1 MPRLAKTE
9 SCTGCMACMNAC
21 AKGAIKFTADEEGF
35 LQPVIDEDKCIGCH
49 FCERS
54 CPEIQ
59 NQYHYNQ
66 GDVDVY
72 AGWNISDRQVS
83 SSGGA
88 FSSIAKFVLGKGG
101 VVYGAFLDENL
112 ECKHIE
118 VDDIDGLNKLR
129 GSKYMQSTIGFTFK
143 SAKKN
148 LLAGKYVLFSG
159 TPCQI
164 SGLLT
169 YLGKDY
175 DNLITMDLVCHGV
188 PSNALFKKYITKLE
202 NRLGF
207 AENERVA
214 NFEFRRRDGWGE
226 SPSISTTMSNFRK
239 IKGIEGLYMSA
250 FDKAAIFRQSCYQC
264 HYSRVTRV
272 GDFTVGDF
280 WGLGHQGVPFKYDMT
295 KGVSLL
301 LVNTDKGKQIMESL
315 DNDNFY
321 VRRSLHEAAA
331 GNHNLTKV
339 SNRPINRGQVLKDFM
354 DDTMSLTDIERSQHL
369 LDRSVKARLSSL
381 IETLGIYDM
390 LKKIHNLIG

>member
-1 MPRLAKTE
+1 MPRLAKNE
-9 SCTGCMACMNAC
+9 CCTGCMACMNAC
-21 AKGAIKFTADEEGF
+21 AKGAIKFLADEEGF
-35 LQPVIDEDKCIGCH
+35 LQPVVDDDKCIECH
-49 FCERS
+49 LCERS

-72 AGWNISDRQVS
+72 AGWNVSDRQVS

-101 VVYGAFLDENL
+101 VVYGAYLDEHL

-118 VDDIDGLNKLR
+118 VDNIEGLNKLR
-129 GSKYMQSTIGFTFK
+129 GSKYMQSAIGLTFK
-143 SAKKN
+143 SVKKN

-164 SGLLT
+164 AGLLT
-169 YLGKDY
+169 YLAKNY
-175 DNLITMDLVCHGV
+175 DNLVTMDLVCHGV
-188 PSNALFKKYITKLE
+188 PSNALFKKYIEKLE

-207 AENERVA
+207 AENEKVA
-214 NFEFRRRDGWGE
+214 NYEFRRRD
-226 SPSISTTMSNFRK
+226 
-239 IKGIEGLYMSA
+239 GLYMSA
-250 FDKAAIFRQSCYQC
+250 FDKAAIFRLSCYQC
-264 HYSRVTRV
+264 HYTRVTRV

-301 LVNTDKGKQIMESL
+301 LVNTDKGRDIMKSL

-321 VRRSLHEAAA
+321 VKRSLQEAAA
-331 GNHNLTKV
+331 RNHNLTKV
-339 SNRPINRGQVLKDFM
+339 SNRPINREQVIKAFM
-354 DDTMSLTDIERSQHL
+354 DDSMSLSDIECSQHL

-381 IETLGIYDM
+381 SETLGIYDM

>member
-1 MPRLAKTE
+1 MPRLAKNE
-9 SCTGCMACMNAC
+9 CCTGCMACMNAC
-21 AKGAIKFTADEEGF
+21 AKGAIKFLADEEGF
-35 LQPVIDEDKCIGCH
+35 LQPVVDDDKCIECH
-49 FCERS
+49 LCERS

-66 GDVDVY
+66 DDVDVY

-101 VVYGAFLDENL
+101 VVYGAYLDEHL

-118 VDDIDGLNKLR
+118 VDNIEGLNKLR
-129 GSKYMQSTIGFTFK
+129 GSKYMQSAIGLTFK
-143 SAKKN
+143 SVKKN

-164 SGLLT
+164 AGLLT
-169 YLGKDY
+169 YLAKNY
-175 DNLITMDLVCHGV
+175 DNLVTMDLVCHGV
-188 PSNALFKKYITKLE
+188 PSNALFKKYIEKLE

-207 AENERVA
+207 AENEKVA
-214 NFEFRRRDGWGE
+214 NYEFRRRD
-226 SPSISTTMSNFRK
+226 
-239 IKGIEGLYMSA
+239 GLYMSA

-264 HYSRVTRV
+264 HYTRVTRV

-301 LVNTDKGKQIMESL
+301 LVNTDKGREIMKSL

-321 VRRSLHEAAA
+321 VKRLLQEAAA
-331 GNHNLTKV
+331 RNHNLTKV
-339 SNRPINRGQVLKDFM
+339 SNRPINREQVIKAFM
-354 DDTMSLTDIERSQHL
+354 DDSMSLSDIECSQHL

-381 IETLGIYDM
+381 SETLGIYDM

>member
-21 AKGAIKFTADEEGF
+21 AKGAIKFIADEEGF
-35 LQPVIDEDKCIGCH
+35 LQPVVDEEKCIECH
-49 FCERS
+49 LCERS
-54 CPEIQ
+54 CPENQ

-66 GDVDVY
+66 GEVDVY
-72 AGWNISDRQVS
+72 AGWNVSDRQVS

-88 FSSIAKFVLGKGG
+88 FSSIARFVLEKGG
-101 VVYGAFLDENL
+101 VVYGAFLDEYL
-112 ECKHIE
+112 DCKHIE
-118 VDDIDGLNKLR
+118 VDNIEGLNKLR
-129 GSKYMQSTIGFTFK
+129 GSKYMQSTIGLTFK
-143 SAKKN
+143 SVKKN

-164 SGLLT
+164 AGLLT
-169 YLGKDY
+169 YLAKDY
-175 DNLITMDLVCHGV
+175 NNLVTMDLVCHGV
-188 PSNALFKKYITKLE
+188 PSNALFKKYIEKLE

-207 AENERVA
+207 AENEKVA
-214 NFEFRRRDGWGE
+214 NYEFRRRDGWGE
-226 SPSISTTMSNFRK
+226 SPSISTTMSNYRK

-264 HYSRVTRV
+264 HYTRVTRV

-301 LVNTDKGKQIMESL
+301 LVNTDKGREIMKSL

-321 VRRSLHEAAA
+321 VRRSLQEAAA
-331 GNHNLTKV
+331 RNHNLTKV
-339 SNRPINRGQVLKDFM
+339 SNRPINREQVIKAFM
-354 DDTMSLTDIERSQHL
+354 DDSMTLSDIECSQHL

-381 IETLGIYDM
+381 SETLGIYDM